1 MERFNRK
8 VFHNSG
14 VLHLDRSNPAS
25 DSFVVAIDVKI
36 EKVEAWGA
44 GQEDVLND

>member
-1 MERFNRK
+1 MERFNWK
-8 VFHNSG
+8 ILYNSG
-14 VLHLDRSNPAS
+14 VLHMDRSNIAS